1 MDPVSEKVPVDDQL
15 PQRKKRRS
23 KGDSEATKEL
33 VSRFTVDSKV
43 DGMKDESF
51 DTTLTIGKPY
61 SSSTQ
66 IHGLPLMKPM
76 NQILKSSPLKNKPIG
91 ASYDEEDPEMTQDL
105 IRISNEITHNNAS
118 PLSLGDFDMDQEILQ
133 DLNLRSYVE
142 KFDFNPNDNFMQ
154 YYIKVNDKINQYESD
169 LIKQL
174 MTERFKLLKRFE
186 SLNGIVNQ
194 YSQSL
199 IKCDKDFDSKI
210 NQLKLVNNILNSL

>member
-1 MDPVSEKVPVDDQL
+1 MDSVSEKVPVDDQL

-66 IHGLPLMKPM
+66 IHGLPMMKPV
-76 NQILKSSPLKNKPIG
+76 NKILKSSPLKNNAI
-91 ASYDEEDPEMTQDL
+91 SHDEEDLEMTQDL